1 MLDYPGFLTLPI
13 YRFTRD
19 TYNARREAFV
29 EQYVANM
36 IPESEINSTDIA
48 ATHDSHEKW
57 AIESFGG
64 CWEFNEIFAYVCIFF
79 YGNDVRGSI
88 FRDPKRRFI
97 GSQRKRL
104 AYEGWSSFPRSA
116 RVPHNPTSDQVRSAV
131 EQFIEL
137 VRSGFPKRFVETGG
151 FDLIADHM
159 DWRGLFDARIAS
171 IQ

>member
-1 MLDYPGFLTLPI
+1 MPHPGFLTLPI
-13 YRFTRD
+13 YRLSRD
-19 TYNARREAFV
+19 AYYARREAFV
-29 EQYVANM
+29 KKYVAKM
-36 IPESEINSTDIA
+36 IPESEINSTDVA
-48 ATHDSHEKW
+48 ATRDFYKKS

-79 YGNDVRGSI
+79 YGDEVRGSI
-88 FRDPKRRFI
+88 YRDPKRRMI

-104 AYEGWSSFPRSA
+104 AYEGWSTFPCTS

-137 VRSGFPKRFVETGG
+137 VRSEFPKRFVETGG

-159 DWRGLFDARIAS
+159 DWRSLFDARIAS
-171 IQ
+171 TQ